1 MTLRLAALAP
11 LLATAALVALLAR
24 GLQRDAQA
32 EPASPLIGRPA
43 PALDLERLDAG
54 AAAEPLQGQV
64 WVLNVFASWCG
75 PCRAEMP
82 VLGDLAQQ
90 SGARVVGLDY
100 RDSPE
105 LGLAFLQR
113 HGNPYA
119 FTWRD
124 PQGRGSLAWGVT
136 GVPETFVIDRHGIV
150 RLRHTGSVTAEDLSQ
165 RLLPLIRRLQ
175 GA

>member
-1 MTLRLAALAP
+1 MKIRLALLP

-24 GLQRDAQA
+24 GLQRDAHA
-32 EPASPLIGRPA
+32 EPTSPLIGKPA
-43 PALDLERLDAG
+43 PALALERLDA
-54 AAAEPLQGQV
+54 ATAPEPLQGQV

-90 SGARVVGLDY
+90 SGVRVIGLDY
-100 RDSPE
+100 RDTPE
-105 LGLAFLQR
+105 LGLAFLKR

-119 FTWRD
+119 LTWRD
-124 PQGRGSLAWGVT
+124 PEGRGSLAWGVT
-136 GVPETFVIDRHGIV
+136 GVPETFVIDRRGIV
-150 RLRHTGSVTAEDLSQ
+150 RMRHTGPVTAEDLNQ
-165 RLLPLIRRLQ
+165 RLLPLIKRLQ